1 LQYCGETLVVDTI
14 PVLDRKCVS
23 QIQTRHRMM
32 LKDQV
37 KDLLLE
43 FAAVDAVVLEYERN
57 ETFVIYDTMEER
69 FKPEAQIVEREI
81 QVSQFVCIS
90 DNLGESLG

>member
-1 LQYCGETLVVDTI
+1 
-14 PVLDRKCVS
+14 
-23 QIQTRHRMM
+23 MM